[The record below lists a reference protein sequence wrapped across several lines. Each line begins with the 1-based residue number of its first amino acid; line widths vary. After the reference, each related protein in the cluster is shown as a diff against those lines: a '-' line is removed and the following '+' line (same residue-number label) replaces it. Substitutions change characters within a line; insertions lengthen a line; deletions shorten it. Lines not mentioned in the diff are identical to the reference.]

1 MAAFVVTRPRPR
13 LPGWVRPVVQEA
25 ALPAFVVTMTFI
37 VIAFPFGPRIE
48 EFDVSV
54 RMLVAAA
61 AMVPIVLRHRFPA
74 TGLLLASAL
83 FSWYPATGVA
93 FVFAAYFAAQR
104 IGPVRRRVA
113 VLAAAC
119 LVPIVVGAV
128 GWEFTWP
135 IAVLVFG
142 IASLVC
148 VIVPGMAQTLLGQH
162 ERLVGALREQTRYL
176 RANQRLAASTAKLE
190 ERSRIAQEM
199 HDLLGHRLSLISLYA
214 GGLELDAARSGTGE
228 QARMIRGTVR
238 VAMDELRTTL
248 GVLRENDMGG
258 STVQPAAEIGTRA
271 DIARLADQFRAA
283 GQNVRLGWTGADLV
297 DAAPPIRQAVH
308 RVVREGLTNVC
319 RHAAGAAVMVVVR
332 RTDHQV
338 LIEVV
343 DDGGHG
349 GQGGGGSPGTGSG
362 LVGVR
367 ERVRLLGGTF
377 TAGPVPGGGFLMRA
391 ELALTITTP
400 GVPADRAGEAADQ
413 EQRPDRPASAPSD
426 GWTTAG
432 KAVMAAFGSIA
443 ATALVMVTFNAVP
456 CEVVGQLKSFDTVAL
471 GAPAAE
477 VAEFTGGNDAVARQA
492 ARGLEPTRPAA
503 ATCWYTYQHAD
514 AEPVVITF
522 ERYCFRQDRLVDK
535 VKFQLD
541 ER

>member
-1 MAAFVVTRPRPR
+1 MAALVVTRPR
-13 LPGWVRPVVQEA
+13 LPAWVRPVAEEA
-25 ALPAFVVTMTFI
+25 ALAAFVLTMTFM
-37 VIAFPFGPRIE
+37 VMAFPFGPRIE
-48 EFDVSV
+48 EVDVPP
-54 RMLVAAA
+54 RMLVSGA

-93 FVFAAYFAAQR
+93 FVFAAYFAAER
-104 IGPVRRRVA
+104 VGPVRRKVA
-113 VLAAAC
+113 VLAVAV

-128 GWEFTWP
+128 WWEFRWP
-135 IAVLVFG
+135 IALLVFG

-162 ERLVGALREQTRYL
+162 ERLVGVLREQTRYL

-214 GGLELDAARSGTGE
+214 GSLELDATQPGTGE

-238 VAMDELRTTL
+238 VAMDELRHTL
-248 GVLRENDMGG
+248 GVLRDDDGSG

-271 DIARLADQFRAA
+271 DVTRLVDQFRAA
-283 GQNVRLGWTGADLV
+283 GQTVRLTWTGADLV

-319 RHAAGAAVMVVVR
+319 RHAPGAASMVVVR
-332 RTDHQV
+332 RDDARV
-338 LIEVV
+338 VIEVV
-343 DDGGHG
+343 DDGGQH
-349 GQGGGGSPGTGSG
+349 GGGSPGTGSG
-362 LVGVR
+362 LVGVQ

-377 TAGPVPGGGFLMRA
+377 AAEPVAGGGFRLRA
-391 ELALTITTP
+391 ELALTITTR
-400 GVPADRAGEAADQ
+400 GVPAVAAETTDQ
-413 EQRPDRPASAPSD
+413 EQRPARSDRV
-426 GWTTAG
+426 TTAG

-456 CEVVGQLKSFDTVAL
+456 CEDLGPAKSFDTVAL
-471 GAPAAE
+471 GAPVSE
-477 VAEFTGGNDAVARQA
+477 VASFTGGNDAVAREA
-492 ARGLEPTRPAA
+492 SRGLEPKRPAD
-503 ATCWYTYQHAD
+503 ATCWYSYHR
-514 AEPVVITF
+514 AEDSPVVTF
-522 ERYCFRQDRLVDK
+522 ERYCFRNDRLVDK
-535 VKFQLD
+535 AKFHLD

>member
-1 MAAFVVTRPRPR
+1 VA
-13 LPGWVRPVVQEA
+13 EES
-25 ALPAFVVTMTFI
+25 ALPVFVVTMTFI
-37 VIAFPFGPRIE
+37 GVAFPFGPRYE
-48 EFDVSV
+48 YVDAVA
-54 RMLVAAA
+54 RMLIAGS
-61 AMVPIVLRHRFPA
+61 AMVPIVFRHRFPA

-93 FVFAAYFAAQR
+93 FVFAAYFAAER
-104 IGPVRRRVA
+104 VGPVRRKVA
-113 VLAAAC
+113 VLVVAG

-128 GWEFTWP
+128 WWEFKWP

-176 RANQRLAASTAKLE
+176 RANERLASSTAKLE

-214 GGLELDAARSGTGE
+214 GSIELDAAKSGTGE

-248 GVLRENDMGG
+248 GVLRENDGGG

-271 DIARLADQFRAA
+271 DVTRLVDQFRAA
-283 GQNVRLGWTGADLV
+283 GQTVRLGWAGADLA

-319 RHAAGAAVMVVVR
+319 RHAAGASAMVVVR
-332 RTDHQV
+332 CEDERV

-343 DDGGHG
+343 DDGELG
-349 GQGGGGSPGTGSG
+349 GQTGGWSPGTGSG
-362 LVGVR
+362 LVAVQ

-377 TAGPVPGGGFLMRA
+377 AAGPVSGGGFLLRA
-391 ELALTITTP
+391 ELALAITTP
-400 GVPADRAGEAADQ
+400 GVPAASADDGSDRD
-413 EQRPDRPASAPSD
+413 QRPPRSD
-426 GWTTAG
+426 GWTIAG

-456 CEVVGQLKSFDTVAL
+456 CEDLGSAKSFDTIAL
-471 GAPAAE
+471 GAPVSE
-477 VAEFTGGNDAVARQA
+477 VVAFTGGNDAVARAA
-492 ARGLEPTRPAA
+492 ARTLEPPRPAD
-503 ATCWYTYQHAD
+503 ATCWYSYQR
-514 AEPVVITF
+514 AEDGPVVTF

-535 VKFQLD
+535 VKFHLD

>member
-1 MAAFVVTRPRPR
+1 MAAIVVTRPR
-13 LPGWVRPVVQEA
+13 LPAWVRPVAQEA
-25 ALPAFVVTMTFI
+25 AVPVFVVAMTFN
-37 VIAFPFGPRIE
+37 VIAFPFGPRFE

-54 RMLVAAA
+54 RMLVAGA

-93 FVFAAYFAAQR
+93 LVFAAYFAAQR
-104 IGPVRRRVA
+104 VGPVRRRVA
-113 VLAAAC
+113 VLAVAV
-119 LVPIVVGAV
+119 LIPIVVGAV
-128 GWEFTWP
+128 AWEFTWP

-214 GGLELDAARSGTGE
+214 GGLELDGAKSGTGE

-248 GVLRENDMGG
+248 GVLRANDAGG
-258 STVQPAAEIGTRA
+258 STVRPAAGIGTRA
-271 DIARLADQFRAA
+271 DVTCLVDQFRAA
-283 GQNVRLGWTGADLV
+283 GQTVRLCWAGADLV

-319 RHAAGAAVMVVVR
+319 RHAAGAAAMVVVR
-332 RTDHQV
+332 RDDHEV
-338 LIEVV
+338 VIEVA
-343 DDGGHG
+343 DDGG
-349 GQGGGGSPGTGSG
+349 QESGGSPGTGSG

-377 TAGPVPGGGFLMRA
+377 AAGPAPGGGFVLRA

-400 GVPADRAGEAADQ
+400 GVPPATEAADR
-413 EQRPDRPASAPSD
+413 EHRENGPAPAES
-426 GWTTAG
+426 WTTAG
-432 KAVMAAFGSIA
+432 KVVMAAIGSIA

-456 CEVVGQLKSFDTVAL
+456 CEEPVPVKSFETIAL
-471 GAPAAE
+471 GAPVSE
-477 VAEFTGGNDAVARQA
+477 VQEFTGGNDAVARQA
-492 ARGLEPTRPAA
+492 ARGIEPARPIG
-503 ATCWYTYQHAD
+503 ATCWYGYHRS
-514 AEPVVITF
+514 EVGPVVITF

-535 VKFQLD
+535 VKFHLD
-541 ER
+541 EQ